1 MPNENPNFENKDLK
15 SLKYNILDTIKDI
28 LLDNSCD
35 SDWNC
40 LNIEIKNFNI
50 PYVIPEKFH
59 SQFEDHISDGLSFLH
74 INIRSINKNFE
85 NQTISFFLGFYI
97 ECNKFFWDM
106 VWWNNKL

>member
-40 LNIEIKNFNI
+40 LNTEIKNFNI
-50 PYVIPEKFH
+50 PYVIPEEFH

-74 INIRSINKNFE
+74 INIRSIKKNFE
-85 NQTISFFLGFYI
+85 YQTIPFFLGFYI